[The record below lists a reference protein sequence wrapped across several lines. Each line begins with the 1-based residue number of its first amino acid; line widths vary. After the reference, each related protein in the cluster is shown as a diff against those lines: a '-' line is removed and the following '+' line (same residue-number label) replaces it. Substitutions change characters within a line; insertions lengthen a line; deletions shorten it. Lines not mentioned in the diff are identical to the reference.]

1 MDNAPTKGASA
12 LRSRAGDLWGV
23 HERTDGSASGVVR
36 GVKSDIFSA
45 WEKG

>member
-23 HERTDGSASGVVR
+23 RERTDASTSG
-36 GVKSDIFSA
+36 GVKSAIFPA
-45 WEKG
+45 REKG